1 MSDIAIT
8 KDRPAID
15 LSMHTMEDGT
25 VVNTKERIYTSNV
38 YFHCIINKAKCVTF
52 KQR

>member
-38 YFHCIINKAKCVTF
+38 YFHCIINKAKRVTF